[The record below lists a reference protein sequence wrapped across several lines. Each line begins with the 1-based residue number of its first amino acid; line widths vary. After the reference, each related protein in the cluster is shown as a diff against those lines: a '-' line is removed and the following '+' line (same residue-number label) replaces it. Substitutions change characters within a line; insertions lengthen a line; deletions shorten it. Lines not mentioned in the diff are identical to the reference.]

1 MPFTYNRVIHFQDTD
16 AAGVVY
22 FANVLAMC
30 HEAYEASLVAAN
42 INLKLFFSNHA
53 VAVPIV
59 HASVDFLRPLYCGD
73 EVTISVQPR
82 LLGDSEF
89 EVSYEVLGERL
100 MAKAVTRHVCIG
112 SDRKRLALGEEM
124 RGWLRLGE
132 DVENEP
138 HNTLRTQRK
147 RVEEV

>member
-22 FANVLAMC
+22 FANVLTMC

-42 INLKLFFSNHA
+42 INLKLFFSNST

-82 LLGDSEF
+82 LLRDSEF
-89 EVSYEVLGERL
+89 EVGYQVLGEKL
-100 MAKAVTRHVCIG
+100 LAEAVTRHVCVG
-112 SDRKRLALGEEM
+112 MDRKRLVLGEELM
-124 RGWLRLGE
+124 GWLRLWE
-132 DVENEP
+132 DVANE
-138 HNTLRTQRK
+138 L
-147 RVEEV
+147 